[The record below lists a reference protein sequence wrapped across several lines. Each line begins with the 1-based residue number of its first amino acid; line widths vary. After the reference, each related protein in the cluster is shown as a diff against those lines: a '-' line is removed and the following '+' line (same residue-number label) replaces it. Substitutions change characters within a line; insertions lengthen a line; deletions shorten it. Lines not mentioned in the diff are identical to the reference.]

1 MQEDTSFDIGAAVAA
16 AKSTLTM
23 PTPAPGQPVLVM
35 LCGLPGTGKS
45 TLARRLQHRL
55 PAVVVESDRVRQ
67 RLFARP
73 GLPAC
78 ASGPGQGATQAGA
91 RPGLPAGAPA
101 TPLAPGAGRGSG
113 PGQGATQAGARPTYT
128 AEESRRVHVV
138 CHILIGWCLRHYYHV
153 VYDATNLYEHHRR
166 LAYRLAERNGARLL
180 VVDVTASEEVIRERL
195 APRRRGDLATYGP
208 DDYSDADWEV
218 YVRMRR
224 RAEPIQYEH
233 ITLDTSDGDVERAV
247 EHVLEAVKGR

>member
-1 MQEDTSFDIGAAVAA
+1 MQEDTAFDMGAAVAA

-23 PTPAPGQPVLVM
+23 PTPASGQPVLVM

-45 TLARRLQHRL
+45 TLAHRLQHRL
-55 PAVVVESDRVRQ
+55 PAVVIESDRVRQ
-67 RLFARP
+67 RLFACPGRATQAGACP

-78 ASGPGQGATQAGA
+78 A
-91 RPGLPAGAPA
+91 
-101 TPLAPGAGRGSG
+101 SG

-138 CHILIGWCLRHYYHV
+138 CHILISWCLRHYYHV
-153 VYDATNLYEHHRR
+153 VYDATNLYEYHRR
-166 LAYRLAERNGARLL
+166 LAYRLAEPNGARLL
-180 VVDVTASEEVIRERL
+180 VVEVTASEEVIRERL
-195 APRRRGDLATYGP
+195 APRRRGDPATHEP

-218 YVRMRR
+218 YLRMRC
-224 RAEPIQYEH
+224 RAEPIQHEH

-247 EHVLEAVKGR
+247 EHVLEAVRGQ